1 MNINNTNEFVL
12 ALCRLKGWGPSKVAD
27 YVLRHGIDFE
37 QCKEFLKL
45 ELTGKEL
52 IEFSNNLISV
62 RADLEANNSKHI
74 NFIDLFDKRF
84 PRRLYDTNEPVIYL
98 YYVGDI
104 DLLSSK
110 CITIIGTRNPDQS
123 FIDSGRTMAD
133 FFSKQH
139 ITIVSGLALGCDTIA
154 HQSALDS
161 NCPTIAVL
169 PSALNNV
176 VPAQNRELARNIVKS
191 GGLVISEYS
200 VLSKMNKFN
209 YPQRD
214 RIQSLL
220 SNVIIIIQS
229 TDDGGTMIAA
239 KKSLKD
245 KKIVYALAG
254 NHLEL
259 IDLYIDPHDKESLTK
274 LMDSI

>member
-1 MNINNTNEFVL
+1 MVINSTNEFVL
-12 ALCRLKGWGPSKVAD
+12 ALCKIKGWGPSKVAD
-27 YVLRHGIDFE
+27 YVLKHGVDFE
-37 QCKEFLKL
+37 QCKEFLEL

-52 IEFSNNLISV
+52 LEFNSNLVSA
-62 RADLEANNSKHI
+62 RADLEANSYKRI

-84 PRRLYDTNEPVIYL
+84 PSKLYDASEPVVYL

-104 DLLSSK
+104 NLLNSK

-123 FIDSGRTMAD
+123 FVDDGRKIAD
-133 FFSKQH
+133 FFAKQNV
-139 ITIVSGLALGCDTIA
+139 TIVSGLAIGCDTIA
-154 HQSALDS
+154 HQSALDA
-161 NCPTIAVL
+161 NAPTIAIL
-169 PSALNNV
+169 PSALDNV
-176 VPAQNRELARNIVKS
+176 MPIQNRELARNIVKS

-200 VLSKMNKFN
+200 ILSKMNKFN

-220 SNVIIIIQS
+220 SNVVIIIQS

-239 KKSLKD
+239 RKSLKD

-259 IDLYIDPHDKESLTK
+259 IDLYIDPNDEESLKQLT
-274 LMDSI
+274 DSI